1 MRKAIALLVVALSF
15 LSISAFSQSDELVN
29 TCALNIG
36 NATYMKDFKVK
47 LQQSSV
53 KPPPSS
59 KFSILMNKGT
69 IYKLNTCNA
78 DGYPG
83 KAIVE
88 LYDGAKKIT
97 ANLQPDGTIKDA
109 VGFFCQKSGVYKIQV
124 YFKDGQEGAAVVILS
139 FMQKK

>member
-1 MRKAIALLVVALSF
+1 MRKAIALFVIALSF
-15 LSISAFSQSDELVN
+15 MAGNAFGQSDELVN

-78 DGYPG
+78 DGYAG
-83 KAIVE
+83 KAVVE
-88 LYDGAKKIT
+88 LYDGSKKLT
-97 ANLQPDGTIKDA
+97 ANLESDGTVKDA
-109 VGFFCQKSGVYKIQV
+109 FGFFCQKSGVYKLRV
-124 YFKDGQEGAAVVILS
+124 YFKDGKEGAAVVILS

>member
-1 MRKAIALLVVALSF
+1 MRKAIALLVIALSF
-15 LSISAFSQSDELVN
+15 WTGNAFGQSDELVN

-36 NATYMKDFKVK
+36 KATYMKDFKVK

-59 KFSILMNKGT
+59 KFSVLMNKGT

-78 DGYPG
+78 EGYEG
-83 KAIVE
+83 KAVVE
-88 LYDGAKKIT
+88 LYDGSKKIAT
-97 ANLQPDGTIKDA
+97 NLQSDGTVKEA
-109 VGFFCQKSGVYKIQV
+109 FGFFCQKSGVYKIRV
-124 YFKDGQEGAAVVILS
+124 FFKDGKEGAAVIILS

>member
-1 MRKAIALLVVALSF
+1 MRKAIALLFIALFF
-15 LSISAFSQSDELVN
+15 LAGNAFAQSDELVN

-59 KFSILMNKGT
+59 KFSVLMNKGT

-78 DGYPG
+78 DGYEG
-83 KAIVE
+83 QAIVE
-88 LYDGAKKIT
+88 LYDGNKKIT
-97 ANLQPDGTIKDA
+97 SNLQPDGSVKDA
-109 VGFFCQKSGVYKIQV
+109 AGFFCQKSGVYKVDV
-124 YFKDGQEGAAVVILS
+124 YFKDGKEGAAVVILS
-139 FMQKK
+139 FMQNK